1 MDSTKILLELSTN
14 FRRFFIRWRLFKKS
28 SLWIRQTKNWLKVI
42 ENKWGYVCPFSHP
55 LFSLLWRTLSIPIF
69 YLNILKI
76 KFILVP
82 SRTVIPV
89 GKIPQKISSFVQF
102 TSQKVIGP
110 WNILTLWGPCMCVW
124 HTYSQKEKKKIFF
137 FWLITKDANIEL
149 SLTSKTLHLN
159 SSQVLSVLQ
168 PSFFIT
174 FSIIPFFKKTL

>member
-1 MDSTKILLELSTN
+1 M
-14 FRRFFIRWRLFKKS
+14 
-28 SLWIRQTKNWLKVI
+28 I

-55 LFSLLWRTLSIPIF
+55 LFGLLWRTLSIPIF